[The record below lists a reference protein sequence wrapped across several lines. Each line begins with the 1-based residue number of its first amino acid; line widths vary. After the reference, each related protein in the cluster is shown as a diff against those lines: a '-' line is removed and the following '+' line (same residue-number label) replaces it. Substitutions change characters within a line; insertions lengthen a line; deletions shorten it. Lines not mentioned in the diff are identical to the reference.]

1 MSDNNENQIISGWKY
16 YNHAMIPTC
25 EPHEIPNL
33 KPLQSGTLLK
43 NRDVWGEDRPLFARW
58 TEDYDC
64 GYETT
69 FWYCI
74 KDDIFDISAL
84 KSKRRYEIKKGL
96 KNFDVKVIDPFQYS
110 EQLYDVAV
118 MAFSAYPEAYRPK
131 IEKRAFIN
139 GIDEWTITGSTVF
152 GAFDKE
158 SGRLCGY
165 AQLIKQARAINF
177 NIEKTIPEFES
188 KGVNAAICMAIV
200 LYYQKE
206 IEKGYYIVDGARA
219 ISHETHF
226 QDYLEKYFGFRR
238 AYCHLHVKYKWWVLL
253 AVKALY
259 PFRTMIEKSKSSL
272 AHNITAVLRMEEWKV
287 RE

>member
-1 MSDNNENQIISGWKY
+1 MCGGRK
-16 YNHAMIPTC
+16 
-25 EPHEIPNL
+25 
-33 KPLQSGTLLK
+33 G
-43 NRDVWGEDRPLFARW
+43 RPLFARW

-165 AQLIKQARAINF
+165 AQLIERARAINF
-177 NIEKTIPEFES
+177 NIEKTIPEFGSKRES
-188 KGVNAAICMAIV
+188 MLLFAWRLFYTIRKR
-200 LYYQKE
+200 
-206 IEKGYYIVDGARA
+206 IEEGYYIVDGTRA

-238 AYCHLHVKYKWWVLL
+238 AYCHLHVDVSNGGFCWC
-253 AVKALY
+253 
-259 PFRTMIEKSKSSL
+259 
-272 AHNITAVLRMEEWKV
+272 WK
-287 RE
+287 RYILFER